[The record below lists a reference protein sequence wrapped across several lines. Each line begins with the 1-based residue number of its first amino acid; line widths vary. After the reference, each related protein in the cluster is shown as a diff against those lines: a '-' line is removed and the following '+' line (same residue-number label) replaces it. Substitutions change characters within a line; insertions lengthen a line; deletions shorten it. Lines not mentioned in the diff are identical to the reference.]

1 MRADFV
7 YNSPMSIEFSGRL
20 KKLREEKKLTQTE
33 LSKRSGIH
41 NVNLSRYERGLQQ
54 PTAEALRKLAEAL
67 EVSIGH
73 LMEGS
78 PNEIPPSRLEDVE
91 LRSQLEEIER
101 LPDTEKSVVKQFLDA
116 FLFRHRVRGLQ
127 TVRPALPAV

>member
-1 MRADFV
+1 
-7 YNSPMSIEFSGRL
+7 MSTDFSGRL
-20 KKLREEKKLTQTE
+20 KRLREEKNLTQTE

-54 PTAEALRKLAEAL
+54 PTADALRKLAEAL

-78 PNEIPPSRLEDVE
+78 PNEIPPSRLEDAE

-101 LPDTEKSVVKQFLDA
+101 LPDVEKTVVKQFLDA

-127 TVRPALPAV
+127 NSRSA

>member
-1 MRADFV
+1 MNTA
-7 YNSPMSIEFSGRL
+7 FSDRL

-33 LSKRSGIH
+33 LGKRSGIH

-54 PTAEALRKLAEAL
+54 PTADALRKLAEAL

-73 LMEGS
+73 LMEGG
-78 PNEIPPSRLEDVE
+78 PNEIPPSRLEDTE

-101 LPDTEKSVVKQFLDA
+101 LPDTEKTVVKQFLDA

-127 TVRPALPAV
+127 NAQSA

>member
-1 MRADFV
+1 MA
-7 YNSPMSIEFSGRL
+7 IEFGVRL
-20 KKLREEKKLTQTE
+20 KQLREEKNLTQTE

-54 PTAEALRKLAEAL
+54 PTAEVLRKLAEAL

-73 LMEGS
+73 LMEGA
-78 PNEIPPSRLEDVE
+78 PNEIPPSRLEDAE

-101 LPDTEKSVVKQFLDA
+101 LPEMEKTVVKQFLDA
-116 FLFRHRVRGLQ
+116 FLFRHRVRNLQ
-127 TVRPALPAV
+127 DARSA